1 LPAEGTLQKQWP
13 FVQNTRKHQAT
24 ASEHSPHAIVEDVK
38 VFLTYYLEENA
49 VLRPGGI
56 SRYKDED
63 IKLLSCHETKMGVWS
78 VFETKQSSWEV
89 SSVPL
94 KVC

>member
-1 LPAEGTLQKQWP
+1 M
-13 FVQNTRKHQAT
+13 
-24 ASEHSPHAIVEDVK
+24 VEDVK

-49 VLRPGGI
+49 ILLPGGI